1 MGSLS
6 TVSTFITE
14 VRTRAAPL
22 SDALQ
27 LYAMLGLLGG
37 PQAHSHVVRLV
48 HAVSFAAYSDADM
61 AAIAAVLLLQSDLAR
76 RHFIA
81 RRNIDGNSLP
91 TKKYAKLLF
100 AGRRSVKRKRKQSV
114 GVRCSINWTGAVVRH
129 VCID

>member
-61 AAIAAVLLLQSDLAR
+61 AAIAAVLLLQRDLAR

-91 TKKYAKLLF
+91 TKNFKVRKTAVCRSTLCQKKTQAK
-100 AGRRSVKRKRKQSV
+100 RRR
-114 GVRCSINWTGAVVRH
+114 TL
-129 VCID
+129 